1 MKFLVKSATKE
12 TRGLCQFWPTFF
24 GLTSEYIDSVYDM
37 VFFMKHKG
45 NWNFFEIYALPIKLR
60 NWFFNRLIKY
70 FEDTNEAMK
79 K

>member
-1 MKFLVKSATKE
+1 
-12 TRGLCQFWPTFF
+12 
-24 GLTSEYIDSVYDM
+24 M

-70 FEDTNEAMK
+70 FEDTSEAMK